1 MGRAWRIEYKG
12 ALYHILSRG
21 NEQKDIFYD
30 DQDRLLFLAT
40 IGEMAERFEIDVFAY
55 VLMGNHYHM
64 LLKTKR
70 TNLFKSMQWLGVTYT
85 RRFNL
90 RHFRS
95 GHLFQGRFKSIIVQ
109 NDAYLMRL
117 SCYIH
122 RNPLRA
128 GIVKRLADYRW
139 SSYKAYANGDKAPE
153 WLITKQIFS
162 QFKGMDKYKAYRE
175 KVQRYAK
182 EEKKLLEDL
191 RYGMIIGSKNF
202 VDKIRNTYLPEKPH
216 KEIPQQRDLAKDVDP
231 VVRLKEAA
239 KILEC
244 DLNHFRQVPRITKSE
259 RDDRNL
265 LVFSVWK
272 TGILTNDR
280 IGNLFG
286 ITYSSVSHIVK
297 TVRLRIDK
305 DRDLKGKYSKIYSLF
320 NGLLPK
326 AIIK

>member
-1 MGRAWRIEYKG
+1 MGRAWRIEYEG

-21 NEQKDIFYD
+21 NEQRDIFYD

-40 IGEMAERFEIDVFAY
+40 IGEMSERFEIDVFAY

-64 LLKTKR
+64 LLKTNR
-70 TNLFKSMQWLGVTYT
+70 ANLSKSMQWLGVTYT

-139 SSYKAYANGDKAPE
+139 SSYKAYAYGDKAPE

-191 RYGMIIGSKNF
+191 RYGMIIGSKKF

-216 KEIPQQRDLAKDVDP
+216 KEIPQQRDLAKGIDP

-239 KILEC
+239 KILDC
-244 DLNHFRQVPRITKSE
+244 DLDHFRRVSRITKSE

-272 TGILTNDR
+272 TGSLTNDD

-286 ITYSSVSHIVK
+286 MTYSSVSHIVK
-297 TVRLRIDK
+297 TVRLKIEK
-305 DRDLKGKYSKIYSLF
+305 DQDLKEKYSKIYSLF
-320 NGLLPK
+320 QS
-326 AIIK
+326 

>member
-1 MGRAWRIEYKG
+1 MGRAWRIEYEG

-40 IGEMAERFEIDVFAY
+40 IGEMSERFEIDVFAY
-55 VLMGNHYHM
+55 VLMGNHYHL
-64 LLKTKR
+64 LLKTNR
-70 TNLFKSMQWLGVTYT
+70 ANLSKSMQWLGVTYT

-139 SSYKAYANGDKAPE
+139 SSYKAYAYGDKAPE

-162 QFKGMDKYKAYRE
+162 QFKGIDKYKAYRE

-191 RYGMIIGSKNF
+191 RYGMIIGSKKF

-216 KEIPQQRDLAKDVDP
+216 KEIPQQRDLAKHFDP

-239 KILEC
+239 KILDC
-244 DLNHFRQVPRITKSE
+244 DLDHFRRVSRITKSE

-272 TGILTNDR
+272 TGRLTNNE

-286 ITYSSVSHIVK
+286 MTYSSVSHIVK
-297 TVRLRIDK
+297 TVRLKIEK
-305 DRDLKGKYSKIYSLF
+305 DQDLKERYSKIYSLF
-320 NGLLPK
+320 QN
-326 AIIK
+326 

>member
-1 MGRAWRIEYKG
+1 MGRAWRIEYEG

-30 DQDRLLFLAT
+30 DQDRLLFLST
-40 IGEMAERFEIDVFAY
+40 IGEMSERFEIDVFAY

-64 LLKTKR
+64 LLKTNR
-70 TNLFKSMQWLGVTYT
+70 ANLSKSMQWLGVTYT

-95 GHLFQGRFKSIIVQ
+95 GHLFQGRYKSIIVQ
-109 NDAYLMRL
+109 NDSYLMRL

-128 GIVKRLADYRW
+128 GIVNRLADYRW
-139 SSYKAYANGDKAPE
+139 SSYKAYAYGDKAPD

-162 QFKGMDKYKAYRE
+162 QFKGVEQHIAYRE

-191 RYGMIIGSKNF
+191 RYGMIIGSKKF
-202 VDKIRNTYLPEKPH
+202 VDQIRNTYLPKKPH
-216 KEIPQQRDLAKDVDP
+216 KEIPQQRDLAKGIDP
-231 VVRLKEAA
+231 VVKLMEAA
-239 KILEC
+239 KILDC
-244 DLNHFRQVPRITKSE
+244 DLDHFRQVSRITKSE

-265 LVFSVWK
+265 LVFTVWK
-272 TGILTNDR
+272 TGILTNDE

-286 ITYSSVSHIVK
+286 MTYSSVSHIVK
-297 TVRLRIDK
+297 TVKLRIDK
-305 DRDLKGKYSKIYSLF
+305 DRDLKKKYSKIYSLF
-320 NGLLPK
+320 K
-326 AIIK
+326 I

>member
-1 MGRAWRIEYKG
+1 MGRAWRIEYEG

-40 IGEMAERFEIDVFAY
+40 IGEMSERFEIDVFAY

-64 LLKTKR
+64 LLKTNR
-70 TNLFKSMQWLGVTYT
+70 ANLSKSMQWLGVTYT

-139 SSYKAYANGDKAPE
+139 SSYKAYAYGDKAPE

-191 RYGMIIGSKNF
+191 RYGMIIGSKKF

-216 KEIPQQRDLAKDVDP
+216 KEIPQQRDLAKGIDP
-231 VVRLKEAA
+231 IVRLKEAA
-239 KILEC
+239 KILDC
-244 DLNHFRQVPRITKSE
+244 DLDHFRRVSRITKSE

-272 TGILTNDR
+272 TGSLTNDE

-286 ITYSSVSHIVK
+286 MTYSSVSHIVK
-297 TVRLRIDK
+297 TVRVKIEEI
-305 DRDLKGKYSKIYSLF
+305 RDLKEKYGKIYSLF
-320 NGLLPK
+320 QS
-326 AIIK
+326 

>member
-1 MGRAWRIEYKG
+1 MGRAWRIEYEG

-40 IGEMAERFEIDVFAY
+40 IGEMSERFEIDVFAY

-64 LLKTKR
+64 LLKTNR
-70 TNLFKSMQWLGVTYT
+70 ANLSKSMQWLGVTYT

-139 SSYKAYANGDKAPE
+139 SSYKAYAYGDKAPE

-191 RYGMIIGSKNF
+191 RYGMIIGSKKF

-216 KEIPQQRDLAKDVDP
+216 KEIPQQRDLAF
-231 VVRLKEAA
+231 
-239 KILEC
+239 C
-244 DLNHFRQVPRITKSE
+244 
-259 RDDRNL
+259 RN
-265 LVFSVWK
+265 
-272 TGILTNDR
+272 
-280 IGNLFG
+280 
-286 ITYSSVSHIVK
+286 
-297 TVRLRIDK
+297 
-305 DRDLKGKYSKIYSLF
+305 
-320 NGLLPK
+320 
-326 AIIK
+326 

>member
-1 MGRAWRIEYKG
+1 MGRAWRIEYEG

-40 IGEMAERFEIDVFAY
+40 IGEMSERFEIDVFAY
-55 VLMGNHYHM
+55 VLMGNHYHL
-64 LLKTKR
+64 LLKTNR
-70 TNLFKSMQWLGVTYT
+70 ANLSKSMQWLGVTYT

-139 SSYKAYANGDKAPE
+139 SSYKAYAYGDKAPE

-162 QFKGMDKYKAYRE
+162 QFKGIDKYKAYRG

-191 RYGMIIGSKNF
+191 RYGMIIGSKKF

-216 KEIPQQRDLAKDVDP
+216 KEIPQQRDLAKHFDP

-239 KILEC
+239 KILDC
-244 DLNHFRQVPRITKSE
+244 DLDHFRRVSRITKSE

-272 TGILTNDR
+272 TGRLTNNE

-286 ITYSSVSHIVK
+286 MTYSSVSHIVK
-297 TVRLRIDK
+297 TVRLKIEK
-305 DRDLKGKYSKIYSLF
+305 DQDLKERYSKIYSLF
-320 NGLLPK
+320 QN
-326 AIIK
+326 

>member
-1 MGRAWRIEYKG
+1 MGRAWRIEYEG

-40 IGEMAERFEIDVFAY
+40 IGEMSERFEIDVFAY

-64 LLKTKR
+64 LLKTNR
-70 TNLFKSMQWLGVTYT
+70 ANLSKSMQWLGVTYT

-139 SSYKAYANGDKAPE
+139 SSYKAYAYGDRAPE

-182 EEKKLLEDL
+182 EEKKLFEDL
-191 RYGMIIGSKNF
+191 RYGMIIGSKKF

-216 KEIPQQRDLAKDVDP
+216 KEIHQQRALAKHFDP

-239 KILEC
+239 KILDC
-244 DLNHFRQVPRITKSE
+244 DLDHFRRVSRIT
-259 RDDRNL
+259 
-265 LVFSVWK
+265 
-272 TGILTNDR
+272 
-280 IGNLFG
+280 
-286 ITYSSVSHIVK
+286 
-297 TVRLRIDK
+297 
-305 DRDLKGKYSKIYSLF
+305 
-320 NGLLPK
+320 
-326 AIIK
+326 